1 MKKPETGKST
11 VDHKKIALKAPN
23 DMVMY
28 LVNPNRRH
36 FEIWSEPGGS
46 DKGGNERKRCD
57 YICTKL
63 NKPEFEYY
71 VELKKTFE
79 TGAATQLMESI
90 KTHSKVSSGDH
101 RKAFIIYSNMKF
113 ASQLNKAQKIIDNFS
128 KQTNK
133 TELLIKR
140 VRYEEFVP

>member
-1 MKKPETGKST
+1 
-11 VDHKKIALKAPN
+11 
-23 DMVMY
+23 MVMH

-71 VELKKTFE
+71 VKLKKLSRLVPQPSSWNQSRLIQMFLPVTTAKHSLF
-79 TGAATQLMESI
+79 TQ
-90 KTHSKVSSGDH
+90 T
-101 RKAFIIYSNMKF
+101 
-113 ASQLNKAQKIIDNFS
+113 
-128 KQTNK
+128 
-133 TELLIKR
+133 
-140 VRYEEFVP
+140 